1 MAELNALAPG
11 ARVEIR
17 GEEWLVRRRDT
28 TVSGGY
34 AVTCIGLS
42 ELVRDIDAVF
52 LTEAEEIKTLRP
64 EDTILVHDDSPQ
76 YRRAILYLESLLRKT
91 APTDGLLHI
100 GQEAAMDL
108 VPYQLDPALQAL
120 SQPRQ
125 RILIADSVG
134 LGKTLEA
141 GILISELI
149 LRGKGKRI
157 LVLAVKSMLTQ
168 FQKEMWSRFTI
179 PLVRLDSAGIDR
191 VRRKIPSNQNPFYF
205 YDKTIISIDTLKRDR
220 EYRHYLENSYWDI
233 IVIDEAHNVAERGS
247 NSMRSRLAKLLAGR
261 SDTLILLSATPH
273 DGSAVSFASL
283 MNMLDPTAIAN
294 PEHYGPE
301 DIKQLYVRRFKK
313 DIQSQVE
320 NEFKNRVVKK
330 HTCAVT
336 AAEESVLDFFSGIK
350 FQMLDER
357 RAAGQLFKTLLEKA
371 LLSSPAACLQTI
383 SSRLRKLDGVIGPQA
398 EDDRAVLTNLRTLL
412 EPISAD
418 KFGKYCSLVKLLK
431 DGSTGWTGR
440 DTNDRLVIFTE
451 RIETLRFLAKHLPQ
465 DLGLKENAVEVL
477 YGEMGDME
485 QQDVVRKFGNETS
498 SVRLLIASDVASE
511 GINLHFFSH
520 RLIHFDIPW
529 SLMTFQ
535 QRNGRIDRYGQEHVP
550 EIHYLVTKTQNE
562 KLHGDIHILEILIEK
577 DQQAMQNIG
586 DPSAMMGV
594 YDTEKEEAITA
605 AAIESGMKAEQ
616 FDQKLT
622 PKFGDLLDIFLNSSQ
637 QAMPTP
643 APDTAAKRTLSLYD
657 GDFEF
662 AQEALQYLNAKQALQ
677 FNVDV
682 GRREIKLTAPPDL
695 RHRFQYLPDEVL
707 PEHGRFVLSA
717 NKKTMEMEIKKSRQ
731 VDSDW
736 PSAQYLW
743 PLHPIVEWLSDKVNS
758 SLRRQEAPI
767 IALPSLST
775 GQTLFIM
782 SGLIPNRKGHPLIHE
797 WFAIS
802 FNNGKFTEISPFG
815 EILIQTKLGASV
827 IANTGNK
834 ADTAKVQALIGQAV
848 EKSRLFLRQKLSE
861 FEEHTNPELTK
872 QLKALERLKTRKFR
886 QLELDFGDGGGVQAL
901 RRKEVKQREAEKIFS
916 QYQEW
921 IHDTMVAEDRPY
933 IQVAAVLTGGC

>member
-1 MAELNALAPG
+1 MTDLNALAPG

-28 TVSGGY
+28 TASGGY

-42 ELVRDIDAVF
+42 ELVRDVEAIF
-52 LTEAEEIKTLRP
+52 LTEAEEIKSLRP
-64 EDTILVHDDSPQ
+64 EDTGLIHDDSPQ

-91 APTDGLLHI
+91 APTDGNLHV
-100 GQEAAMDL
+100 GNEAAMNL

-125 RILIADSVG
+125 RILIADAVG

-141 GILISELI
+141 GILMSELI
-149 LRGKGKRI
+149 QRGKGKRI

-168 FQKEMWSRFTI
+168 FQKEMWCRFTI

-191 VRRKIPSNQNPFYF
+191 VRRKIPSNQNPFYY

-220 EYRHYLENSYWDI
+220 EYRHYLEKSYWDI

-247 NSMRSRLAKLLAGR
+247 NSMRSRLAKLMSER

-294 PEHYGPE
+294 PEKYGPD
-301 DIKQLYVRRFKK
+301 DIKQLYIRRFKK
-313 DIQSQVE
+313 DIQSQVAS
-320 NEFKNRVVKK
+320 EFKNRVVKK

-336 AAEESVLDFFSGIK
+336 TAEEAVLDYFAGIK

-357 RAAGQLFKTLLEKA
+357 RSAGQLFKTLLEKA

-383 SSRLRKLDGVIGPQA
+383 GARLRKLDGVTGVQA
-398 EDDRAVLTNLRTLL
+398 EHDRDILIRLRNLLQ
-412 EPISAD
+412 PITAEQ
-418 KFGKYCSLVKLLK
+418 FGKYRCLVQLLK
-431 DGSTGWTGR
+431 DRATGWTGK
-440 DTNDRLVIFTE
+440 DTNDRLVVFTE
-451 RIETLRFLAKHLPQ
+451 RIETLRFLQKHLPQ
-465 DLGLKENAVEVL
+465 DLGLKEDAVAVL
-477 YGEMGDME
+477 YGEMGDGE
-485 QQDVVRKFGNETS
+485 QQDIVKHFGNETYPI
-498 SVRLLIASDVASE
+498 RLLIASDVASE

-535 QRNGRIDRYGQEHVP
+535 QRNGRIDRYGQEYVP

-562 KLHGDIHILEILIEK
+562 KLRGDIRILEILIDK

-605 AAIESGMKAEQ
+605 AAIEAGMKAEQ

-622 PKFGDLLDIFLNSSQ
+622 PQFGELLDIFLNSSQ
-637 QAMPTP
+637 QAAPTP
-643 APDTAAKRTLSLYD
+643 QPDTVTKGTVSLFAR
-657 GDFEF
+657 DFDF
-662 AQEALQYLNAKQALQ
+662 MREALQYLNANQTLQ
-677 FNVDV
+677 FSVNKE
-682 GRREIKLTAPPDL
+682 RSEIVLTAPQDL
-695 RHRFQYLPDEVL
+695 KHRFQYLPDEIF
-707 PEHGRFVLSA
+707 PEYGRFALSA
-717 NKKTMEMEIKKSRQ
+717 DKKTMEIEIKKSRQ

-736 PSAQYLW
+736 PAVQYLW

-767 IALPSLST
+767 IALPNLPA

-797 WFAIS
+797 WFAVS
-802 FNNGKFTEISPFG
+802 FNNGKFIEIRPFE
-815 EILIQTKLGASV
+815 EIIKQTKLGSS
-827 IANTGNK
+827 IIPNTGNK
-834 ADTAKVQALIGQAV
+834 ADTVKLQALIGQAV
-848 EKSRLFLRQKLSE
+848 ERSRTFLRQKLAE
-861 FEEHTNPELTK
+861 FEDHTRPELDK
-872 QLKALERLKTRKFR
+872 QLIALERLKTRKFK
-886 QLELDFGDGGGVQAL
+886 QLELDFGEGKGAQTL
-901 RRKEVKQREAEKIFS
+901 RRKETKQREAAKVFA
-916 QYQEW
+916 QYQDW

-933 IQVAAVLTGGC
+933 IQIAAVLTGGC